1 MVTFHF
7 VCLFVTDIKSRKYP
21 TQAFISKVKTRY
33 LVIFITCLSKT
44 VKWLEISTL
53 HDILMLAWKIW
64 PSGGGLKNELRWW
77 DFSFEVVGFFVW
89 GGGIFHLWWE
99 ESPHQ
104 LMEFRKKMIYTMLFW
119 APRTPLN
126 SPIFTYVNTIRC
138 PTPKNQ
144 ISALGKAGEKLIF
157 IEWEMIPTNCNS
169 ENT

>member
-77 DFSFEVVGFFVW
+77 DFSFEVVGFFIY
-89 GGGIFHLWWE
+89 GGRKVPTSLWN
-99 ESPHQ
+99 
-104 LMEFRKKMIYTMLFW
+104 LGKKLIYKMLFW
-119 APRTPLN
+119 APQTPLD

>member
-77 DFSFEVVGFFVW
+77 DFSFEVVGFFIY
-89 GGGIFHLWWE
+89 GGRKVPTSSWNLGKKWFIQCCFELLGHLWTAQF
-99 ESPHQ
+99 SHMLILLGVRLQRTKFQ
-104 LMEFRKKMIYTMLFW
+104 LWGK
-119 APRTPLN
+119 
-126 SPIFTYVNTIRC
+126 
-138 PTPKNQ
+138 
-144 ISALGKAGEKLIF
+144 LGK
-157 IEWEMIPTNCNS
+157 NS
-169 ENT
+169 FL